1 MTDVQRLVQLN
12 QIVTTATCLN
22 SVVNPAQSTLGKE
35 TEIIDES
42 SEEPYFVEFDGDN
55 KGE

>member
-1 MTDVQRLVQLN
+1 MTDIQSSVQLN
-12 QIVTTATCLN
+12 QIITSATCLN
-22 SVVNPAQSTLGKE
+22 TTANSAESTFCNDS
-35 TEIIDES
+35 EIIDES